1 MLRIVEDYVR
11 KAEAV
16 VYNIQIQTSS
26 ILVIVTIMIFF
37 FLSKKIGLFT
47 EKVFTRILIGAFF
60 CLLFDILSIVFI
72 CNDDTL
78 PHLLVEISCKL
89 YLASLISMAFAG
101 FDYILT
107 ELLPEKTYHKSIM
120 IFFTVIPIES
130 IVVFCLPVSW
140 YHKGRTVY
148 SMGPATTMTYLFAFI
163 FIIATIYTV
172 ITKRDRI
179 NKRRFI
185 ATSSWMALWMITA
198 MVQFLNPELLI
209 VGFSIMLGVLIL
221 FFLLENPASL
231 HDKRVGC
238 FNSHA
243 LFLFLDQ
250 IFERGEKY
258 CITSFFFEDNTSD
271 ETLGTSS
278 NIMMN
283 TATFLRRYRNIAV
296 YKNLENELVM
306 LSKSPELTDKIV
318 TEYRD
323 HYRAHLVRIAK
334 ERSRTKARVSVV
346 TLPDSTLVKNS
357 DALFSL
363 IHMTKDASSSGSSLV
378 IQNVDSE
385 NLKKYYRFHEVA
397 AEIRS
402 ALDEDRLE
410 VFYQPIFSTERN
422 CYVSCEAL
430 ARIRRADGTLISP
443 GEFIPVAEDTGLI
456 IRIGDRVLEKVC
468 ALLSE
473 RKEISKILDY
483 VEINLSVAQ
492 FKQADLFEKFVEIT
506 SRYGIDPAKINLEIT
521 ETASIET
528 KNTLLDT
535 MKLFLDHGVSFSL
548 DDFGKGQSNLMY
560 VVEMPVSII
569 KLDMDMIKAYFVE
582 NKAKHVVSTTV
593 KMAHDLG
600 LHVVAEGIESEHE
613 LDSMRNENID
623 FIQGYYFSRPVLK
636 DEFISLISKAG

>member
-1 MLRIVEDYVR
+1 M
-11 KAEAV
+11 V
-16 VYNIQIQTSS
+16 VYNIQVQTSS
-26 ILVIVTIMIFF
+26 ILVIVLIMLFF
-37 FLSKKIGLFT
+37 FCSRKIGLFT
-47 EKVFTRILIGAFF
+47 ERVFARILIGAFV
-60 CLLFDILSIVFI
+60 CLLLDILSVIFI

-78 PHLLVEISCKL
+78 PYWLVEASCKL
-89 YLASLISMAFAG
+89 YLASIICMAFAG
-101 FDYILT
+101 LDYILT
-107 ELLPEKTYHKSIM
+107 ELLAEATYHKAIR
-120 IFFTVIPIES
+120 IVFTILPIQA
-130 IVVFCLPVSW
+130 ITVLMTPISW
-140 YHKGRTVY
+140 YHKDRVVY
-148 SMGPATTMTYLFAFI
+148 SMGPATTVTYVFAFI
-163 FIIATIYTV
+163 YILTTIYL
-172 ITKRDRI
+172 ILTKRDKL

-185 ATSSWMALWMITA
+185 ATSSWMVLWLVTA
-198 MVQFLNPELLI
+198 TVQFLNSGLLI
-209 VGFSIMLGVLIL
+209 IGFSMMLGVLIL

-243 LFLFLDQ
+243 LLLFLDQ
-250 IFERGEKY
+250 VFERSEDY
-258 CITSFFFEDNTSD
+258 CVTSFYFEDTVND
-271 ETLGTSS
+271 ATLGTSS
-278 NIMMN
+278 DIMMN

-296 YKNLENELVM
+296 YKNIENELVM
-306 LSKSPELTDKIV
+306 LSRTKDIAEKVV

-323 HYRAHLVRIAK
+323 YYRANLARIAK

-346 TLPDSTLVKNS
+346 TLPDCTLVKNS
-357 DALFSL
+357 DSLFSL
-363 IHMTKDASSSGSSLV
+363 IHMTREASSSTASLV
-378 IQNVDSE
+378 ILNVDDE
-385 NLKKYYRFHEVA
+385 HLMKYYRYHEVA

-430 ARIRRADGTLISP
+430 ARIRRADGSLISP

-468 ALLSE
+468 SLLSN
-473 RKEISKILDY
+473 RKEVSETLDY
-483 VEINLSVAQ
+483 IEVNLSVAQ
-492 FKQADLFEKFVEIT
+492 FKQADLFDKFVEIT
-506 SRYGIDPAKINLEIT
+506 SRYGVDPAKINLEIT
-521 ETASIET
+521 ETASIDA

-535 MKLFLDHGVSFSL
+535 MKLFLEHGVSFSL

-582 NKAKHVVSTTV
+582 NKAKHVVATTV

-613 LDSMRNENID
+613 LESMRSEHID
-623 FIQGYYFSRPVLK
+623 FIQGYYFSRPVPSE
-636 DEFISLISKAG
+636 EFVSLISKAG

>member
-1 MLRIVEDYVR
+1 MS
-11 KAEAV
+11 
-16 VYNIQIQTSS
+16 YNIQIQTSS
-26 ILVIVTIMIFF
+26 ILVIILIMLFF
-37 FLSKKIGLFT
+37 FCSKKIGLFT
-47 EKVFTRILIGAFF
+47 ERVFARILIGAFV
-60 CLLFDILSIVFI
+60 CLLLDILSVIFI

-78 PHLLVEISCKL
+78 PSWLVEASCKL
-89 YLASLISMAFAG
+89 YLASIICMAFAG
-101 FDYILT
+101 LDYILT
-107 ELLPEKTYHKSIM
+107 ELLSEAMYHKVIRI
-120 IFFTVIPIES
+120 IFIILPIQSVIVLLMPI
-130 IVVFCLPVSW
+130 SW
-140 YHKGRTVY
+140 YHKDRIVY
-148 SMGPATTMTYLFAFI
+148 SMGPTTTVTYIFAFI
-163 FIIATIYTV
+163 YILATIYLI
-172 ITKRDRI
+172 ITKRDRL
-179 NKRRFI
+179 NNRRFI
-185 ATSSWMALWMITA
+185 ATSSWMALWLVTA
-198 MVQFLNPELLI
+198 TVQFLNSYLLI
-209 VGFSIMLGVLIL
+209 IGFSMMLGVLIL

-243 LFLFLDQ
+243 LLLFLDQ
-250 IFERGEKY
+250 VFERSEDY
-258 CITSFFFEDNTSD
+258 CVTSFYFEDTMTD
-271 ETLGTSS
+271 DALGTSS

-296 YKNLENELVM
+296 YKNIENELVM
-306 LSKSPELTDKIV
+306 LSRTKDIAEKVV

-323 HYRAHLVRIAK
+323 YYRDNLARIAK

-346 TLPDSTLVKNS
+346 TLPDCTLVKS
-357 DALFSL
+357 PDTLFSL
-363 IHMTKDASSSGSSLV
+363 IHMTREASASTASLV
-378 IQNVDSE
+378 IMNVDDTH
-385 NLKKYYRFHEVA
+385 LRKYHRYHEIA

-468 ALLSE
+468 SLLSMH
-473 RKEISKILDY
+473 KDVADTLDY
-483 VEINLSVAQ
+483 IEVNLSVAQ
-492 FKQADLFEKFVEIT
+492 FKQADLFDKFVNIT
-506 SRYGIDPAKINLEIT
+506 SRYGIDPSKINLEIT
-521 ETASIET
+521 ETASIEA

-582 NKAKHVVSTTV
+582 NKARHVVSTTV

-623 FIQGYYFSRPVLK
+623 FIQGYYFSRPVPSN
-636 DEFISLISKAG
+636 EFVSLITKAG

>member
-1 MLRIVEDYVR
+1 M
-11 KAEAV
+11 
-16 VYNIQIQTSS
+16 YNIQIQTSS
-26 ILVIVTIMIFF
+26 ILVIVLIMIFF
-37 FLSKKIGLFT
+37 FFSKKIGLFT
-47 EKVFTRILIGAFF
+47 ERVFTRILLGAFF
-60 CLLFDILSIVFI
+60 CLLFDILSVVFI
-72 CNDDTL
+72 CNDDSI
-78 PHLLVEISCKL
+78 PRVIVEISCKL

-101 FDYILT
+101 LDYVLT
-107 ELLPEKTYHKSIM
+107 ELLPEKIYHKSILVV
-120 IFFTVIPIES
+120 FTVIPIES
-130 IVVFCLPVSW
+130 IIVFCLPIDW
-140 YHKGRTVY
+140 YHNGRTVY
-148 SMGPATTMTYLFAFI
+148 SMGPATTATYLFAFI
-163 FIIATIYTV
+163 FIISTIYVV

-185 ATSSWMALWMITA
+185 ATSSWMSLWMVTA
-198 MVQFLNPELLI
+198 MVQFLNSALLI

-243 LFLFLDQ
+243 LLLFLDQ
-250 IFERGEKY
+250 VFERGESY
-258 CITSFFFEDNTSD
+258 CVTSFFFEDNTAD
-271 ETLGTSS
+271 EALETSS

-283 TATFLRRYRNIAV
+283 TASFLRRYKSVAV
-296 YKNLENELVM
+296 YKNIENELVM
-306 LSKSPELTDKIV
+306 LSRSSELADKIV
-318 TEYRD
+318 SEYRD
-323 HYRAHLVRIAK
+323 YYRTNLARIAK
-334 ERSRTKARVSVV
+334 EHSRTKARVSVI
-346 TLPDSTLVKNS
+346 TLPDSNLVKNA

-363 IHMTKDASSSGSSLV
+363 VHMTRDSSSSGASLV
-378 IQNVDSE
+378 IKNVDSE
-385 NLKKYYRFHEVA
+385 NLKKYYRFHEIA

-402 ALDEDRLE
+402 ALEEDRLE
-410 VFYQPIFSTERN
+410 VFYQPIFSTQRN
-422 CYVSCEAL
+422 RYVSCEAL

-468 ALLSE
+468 SLLATQ
-473 RKEISKILDY
+473 KEIADTLDY
-483 VEINLSVAQ
+483 VEVNLSVAQ
-492 FKQADLFEKFVEIT
+492 FKQADLFEKFLEIT

-521 ETASIET
+521 ETASIEA

-535 MKLFLDHGVSFSL
+535 MKLFLDRGVSFSL

-582 NKAKHVVSTTV
+582 NKARHVVATTV

-623 FIQGYYFSRPVLK
+623 FIQGYYFSRPVPSE
-636 DEFISLISKAG
+636 EFISLIKTA